1 MAGLPDLRGRPVI
14 FLWSLMRRTL
24 IAIVLGLTVGIGIGV
39 TVGWFF
45 PLTTVKTT
53 PSSLSLD
60 WQADWILMTAQ
71 AFSLDG
77 DLDLA
82 KQRLALLG
90 TGDPGAR
97 VAQRG
102 EQAIAE
108 GLPSNYIGALARLAA
123 ALQVRTEALS
133 PYLSK

>member
-1 MAGLPDLRGRPVI
+1 
-14 FLWSLMRRTL
+14 MRHAF
-24 IAIVLGLTVGIGIGV
+24 IIVVLGLVIGVGIGLTIGW
-39 TVGWFF
+39 GL
-45 PLTTVKTT
+45 PITTVKTA
-53 PSSLSLD
+53 PSALSPD
-60 WQADWILMTAQ
+60 WQGDWILMTAQ

-90 TGDPGAR
+90 AGDLGAR

-102 EQAIAE
+102 EHAIAE
-108 GLPSNYIGALARLAA
+108 GLPPNYIGALARLAA
-123 ALQVRTEALS
+123 ALETRTDALS

>member
-1 MAGLPDLRGRPVI
+1 
-14 FLWSLMRRTL
+14 MRRAL
-24 IAIVLGLTVGIGIGV
+24 FVIVLGLVIGLGLGLTVGWLFPV
-39 TVGWFF
+39 T
-45 PLTTVKTT
+45 PVKTA
-53 PSSLSLD
+53 PSSLSPD
-60 WQADWILMTAQ
+60 GQADWILMTAQ

-90 TGDPGAR
+90 ADDLGAR
-97 VAQRG
+97 VAARG

-108 GLPSNYIGALARLAA
+108 GLPPDYVGALARLAA
-123 ALQVRTEALS
+123 ALEARSDALS

>member
-1 MAGLPDLRGRPVI
+1 
-14 FLWSLMRRTL
+14 MRRTL
-24 IAIVLGLTVGIGIGV
+24 IAVVLGLAIGIGIGLTVG
-39 TVGWFF
+39 WLF
-45 PLTTVKTT
+45 PVTTVKTA
-53 PSSLSLD
+53 PSSLSPD

-82 KQRLALLG
+82 KQRLAVLDM
-90 TGDPGAR
+90 GDLGAR

-108 GLPSNYIGALARLAA
+108 GLPPNYVGALARLAA
-123 ALQVRTEALS
+123 ALETRTDALS

>member
-1 MAGLPDLRGRPVI
+1 
-14 FLWSLMRRTL
+14 MRRVL
-24 IAIVLGLTVGIGIGV
+24 IVTVLGLAIGIGIGL

-45 PLTTVKTT
+45 PVTTVKTA
-53 PSSLSLD
+53 PSSLSPVWQSD
-60 WQADWILMTAQ
+60 WTLMTAQ

-90 TGDPGAR
+90 TGDLGAR
-97 VAQRG
+97 VAERG

-108 GLPSNYIGALARLAA
+108 GLPPNYVGALARLAA
-123 ALQVRTEALS
+123 ALETRTDALS

>member
-1 MAGLPDLRGRPVI
+1 
-14 FLWSLMRRTL
+14 MRHTL
-24 IAIVLGLTVGIGIGV
+24 IAIVLGLAVGIGIGL
-39 TVGWFF
+39 TVGWIF
-45 PLTTVKTT
+45 PLTTVKTL

-60 WQADWILMTAQ
+60 WQGDWILMTAQ

-82 KQRLALLG
+82 KQRLTLLG
-90 TGDPGAR
+90 TGDLGKR

-102 EQAIAE
+102 EQAMTE
-108 GLPSNYIGALARLAA
+108 GLPPNYIGALARLAA
-123 ALQVRTEALS
+123 ALEVRTEALS

>member
-1 MAGLPDLRGRPVI
+1 MPGLPDWGRPVI
-14 FLWSLMRRTL
+14 FLWRFVRRTL
-24 IAIVLGLTVGIGIGV
+24 VAVVLGLAFGIGIGL

-45 PLTTVKTT
+45 PVTTVKTA
-53 PSSLSLD
+53 PPSLSPD

-82 KQRLALLG
+82 KQRLALLDGGDIG
-90 TGDPGAR
+90 TR
-97 VAQRG
+97 VAERG

-108 GLPSNYIGALARLAA
+108 GLPPNYVGALARLAA
-123 ALQVRTEALS
+123 ALETRTDTLS

>member
-1 MAGLPDLRGRPVI
+1 
-14 FLWSLMRRTL
+14 MRR
-24 IAIVLGLTVGIGIGV
+24 APFVIVLGVAIGIGIGLTVGWIV
-39 TVGWFF
+39 
-45 PLTTVKTT
+45 PLTTVKTA
-53 PSSLSLD
+53 PSSLSPD

-90 TGDPGAR
+90 AGDLGLR

-108 GLPSNYIGALARLAA
+108 GLPSNYVGALARLAA
-123 ALQVRTEALS
+123 ALEARTDALS